1 MYEVTCLD
9 NNQEIVTSLNQ
20 WDSNITLYINGLDDV
35 PITPKCHFCNKNSKT
50 ALVVDTTST
59 ANGFAVKIPN
69 VLLEEPYSITMYIYV
84 MDSRYESGRTMY
96 IVKLPVKPRPKPDTY
111 IFVDNVDYI
120 DAYVINAR
128 IKELFKAITDN
139 PNYTGAMELI
149 DIRTAYDGTTYDTA
163 GEAVRSLG
171 AEIEAIKK
179 ELMDYID
186 KKAVDGLAYEENMLW
201 LTSDGEQVGDP
212 VEIVGGSGGGGGGGT
227 SSVVRIT
234 NNNGTSTIATASGQ
248 PVLLKFT
255 FTSLENDEPTGDCTC
270 SIMVNGLT
278 KTTYPIHQGYNEKDV
293 SEYLVAGTNSVRITC
308 TDQYGVYK
316 RLTYYISVVDLS
328 LSSTFD
334 DSMTFTEDIL
344 FKYTPMGAIEKTI
357 HFIIDNNE
365 IGTSTITASGKQTTR
380 ILPFMSHGVHT
391 LEVYATAVLE
401 GQEMESNH
409 LVYDIMCVEDGNVSP
424 MISSA
429 YGVKNVKQGEQINIP
444 YTVYD
449 PTKLGSDIVLQIY
462 TMENGTKKVYSETGI
477 TVGREKQYWNTRRY
491 PIGTVNFAII
501 YGDISKTHTIE
512 VAENI
517 IDVEPATN
525 DLDAYLTSA
534 GRSNKEANPAV
545 WTDKDVTT
553 TFNSFN
559 WSSNGWI
566 EDNNNE
572 VALRLNGDA
581 NIKINE
587 KPFDSDLRVYGKT
600 IEMEFAIRDVNNRD
614 AKVISCMSNGIGF
627 EVTADRAT
635 LKSEQTTVECFF
647 GDEEKIRLAFVIESR
662 NEYRMLSIYLNGVRS
677 VVKRYPDNDN
687 FQQSSPV
694 PISVGS
700 KLCSVDLYSFRSY
713 STALTDNEIRDNYI
727 SDIQDIVRKQELN
740 EDNKVYDDFNNIS
753 YEKIKDKIPVMII
766 VGDLPKSKGDKKKV
780 TVKYEDCFQPNFNF
794 VDTCTID
801 VQGTSSQY
809 FVIKNYKQ
817 KYPNAHQN
825 APDQMAIKVFTMKAD
840 YAEATSTHNTGNAN
854 FVHTLYSD
862 KTPAQEDDP
871 LCRTSVY
878 GFPCVI
884 FHQANEGADLKFVG
898 KYNFNADKGAENLYG
913 FTSNYEVECW
923 ELLSNTTEECLF
935 QKSIDPNETYYDE
948 DKKKD
953 RPVWAKSFEA
963 RYPDI
968 GDDAD
973 VTHLKEFMDWVV
985 STKDNVQ
992 KFKSEFEQHCNL
1004 HKFLVYYVYTS
1015 LMLMVD
1021 QRAKNMMLT
1030 YWGKTGKFEPWFYD
1044 NDTCLGINNEGQ
1056 LVFDY
1061 FHEDIDRIGNANVYN
1076 GQNSLLWIN
1085 FRQAFADEIKATY
1098 QDLRN
1103 NNKITYEKLYDT
1115 FYTNLSNKWCISVYN
1130 QDSDYKYISMLRSEN
1145 DASNL
1150 DQVRG
1155 TGEEHFKYFMKNRIK
1170 YFDSKW
1176 YARDYADDYISFRI
1190 YTPVDENNV
1199 PITDLAVPANANI
1212 TLTTFSDMY
1221 AGVKYRANG
1230 VLQQKRMKKNE
1241 TYTFVAPNEVW
1252 NDTETGVYGA
1262 SELSSLGDLSPL
1274 YCGSINVSKATKLTE
1289 LIIGSGVSGYSNVN
1303 LKSLSVGTNKLLK
1316 KIDIQNCPN
1325 LTDALALA
1333 NCPNIEEIYAKGSG
1347 ITSVELGSSG
1357 FLRKVQLPA
1366 TITNLTLQNQLYIQ
1380 ELTLEGYDSIK
1391 TLWIDNCPTVDGL
1404 DILKKCQNLEYL
1416 RLTGIDWTFDDATFL
1431 KSLYTIGGKDE
1442 SGNNSEYPFLVG
1454 KVHLKDVTGSELADL
1469 KKHYPYITFTYD
1481 ILTSTV
1487 YFMSEDGTTQYS
1499 TSTSKNG
1506 ADVTYT
1512 GATPTKTSTAQY
1524 TYTHAGWA
1532 FSKNKETVDADALK
1546 NVEGDRIVYAVFSK
1560 TIRSYPIV
1568 FKNSGGTQ
1576 LQNTNVNY
1584 GDIPS
1589 YKGSAPK
1596 KDDVPSGKL
1605 QEDYEFSGW
1614 SPEIVSVTG
1623 SATYVATYVY
1633 TGYIEDDWDT
1643 IVDNIKNGT
1652 YKSKYSIGSL
1662 KLVTITYDDG
1672 STEDIEMEIADF
1684 DHDDLNN
1691 GDKAGITFI
1700 SKQLLKNV
1708 VKYNTNRKS
1717 LNNNSGYSVG
1727 GWKLSDLR
1735 NDLIKLV
1742 DNLPSLLINNLC
1754 SVVKKSDGGYKTDN
1768 VITTNDKLWIPSL
1781 EEVGL
1786 NSSSNYIQG
1795 QGTQYPIFS
1804 DDASRKKGKEWAL
1817 RSTYV
1822 SSNDFGWYIKTSGS
1836 KDYNSNNY
1844 NRYIPLCFSINPPIQ
1859 YEIEDSWDDIF
1870 ESIDNGTYHK
1880 YDIGSYKPLDLGDEG
1895 VINMQIV
1902 AMDADE
1908 LADGSGYAPLTFLG
1922 MELLSNTRIFG
1933 SKPYWSINTELRGY
1947 LNDTLLSTIQSN
1959 VKKRIQAVKKYTR
1972 ESKNVETL
1980 SIDKLWI
1987 PSEKEVVGV
1996 KNGIGYNENNA
2007 QFYRSLFTD
2016 NESRKK
2022 SCYGKNNATDWFLR
2036 TYCGSKG
2043 VYNYV
2048 AGINSTG
2055 VPFAGTSSRIYSTD
2069 YPRGICLGFCLGL
2082 YQGTIDDSWE
2092 EINTNITNGTY
2103 KKKYSVGDTKAMQLT
2118 TGEYVLMQIAGF
2130 DHHDK
2135 ADGSGKA
2142 GISWISVNTLKTNY
2156 AFNLTQKTYSGNTSW
2171 NSGGWGLSDIRV
2183 ILNNDIFATIPN
2195 NVKTHI
2201 KEVSIQSDSGRIDNA
2216 IKTTNDNLWLP
2227 CCEEIGFDTIGYIAG
2242 QGTKFELF
2250 NSNNDRKKQKI
2261 NESNYSSYWLRSSYT
2276 DNDRFCYIEP
2286 DGVGRYG
2293 NYSNR
2298 LMDIPLCFDM

>member
-9 NNQEIVTSLNQ
+9 SNQEIVTSLNQ
-20 WDSNITLYINGLDDV
+20 WDSNITLYINGLEDV

-50 ALVVDTTST
+50 ALVIDTTQT
-59 ANGFAVKIPN
+59 ANGFAVKVPN

-111 IFVDNVDYI
+111 IFVDNVDYV
-120 DAYVINAR
+120 DAYVINSR
-128 IKELFKAITDN
+128 ITELFKAITDN
-139 PNYTGAMELI
+139 PSYTGALELI

-212 VEIVGGSGGGGGGGT
+212 VEVIGGSGGGGGGGGT
-227 SSVVRIT
+227 SSIVRII

-248 PVLLKFT
+248 PVTLKFT

-278 KTTYPIHQGYNEKDV
+278 KTTYPIHQGYNEKDI

-344 FKYTPMGAIEKTI
+344 FKYTPNGAIEKTI
-357 HFIIDNNE
+357 HFIVDKVE

-380 ILPFMSHGVHT
+380 ILPFMSHGVHS
-391 LEVYATAVLE
+391 LEVYATAILE

-429 YGVKNVKQGEQINIP
+429 YNVKKVKQGEQINIP

-449 PTKLGSDIVLQIY
+449 PTKLGADITLQIY

-477 TVGREKQYWNTRRY
+477 TVGRERQYWNTRHY
-491 PIGTVNFAII
+491 PIGTVNFAIV
-501 YGDISKTHTIE
+501 YGDISKTHIIE

-525 DLDAYLTSA
+525 DLDAYLTAS

-553 TFNSFN
+553 TFDSFN

-566 EDNNNE
+566 EDDNNE
-572 VALRLNGDA
+572 VALRLNGDS

-647 GDEEKIRLAFVIESR
+647 GDEEKVRLAFVVESR
-662 NEYRMLSIYLNGVRS
+662 NEYRLLSIYLNGVRS

-766 VGDLPKSKGDKKKV
+766 VGDLPKSKGDKKTV
-780 TVKYEDCFQPNFNF
+780 TIKYEDCFQPNFNF
-794 VDTCTID
+794 IDTCTID

-809 FVIKNYKQ
+809 FVIKNYKE
-817 KYPNAHQN
+817 KFVTAHQN
-825 APDQMAIKVFTMKAD
+825 ASDQMAIKVFTMKAD

-878 GFPCVI
+878 GFPCII
-884 FHQANEGADLKFVG
+884 FHQENESADLKFVG

-935 QKSIDPNETYYDE
+935 QKSIDLSETYYDE

-953 RPVWAKSFEA
+953 RPVWAKSFES
-963 RYPDI
+963 RYPDV
-968 GDDAD
+968 GDQADA
-973 VTHLKEFMDWVV
+973 THLKEFMDWLVT
-985 STKDNVQ
+985 TKDNVS

-1030 YWGKTGKFEPWFYD
+1030 YWGKTKKWEPWFYD
-1044 NDTCLGINNEGQ
+1044 NDTCLGINNEGA

-1103 NNKITYEKLYDT
+1103 NRKITYEKLYDT
-1115 FYTNLSNKWCISVYN
+1115 FYTNISNKWCISVYN

-1176 YARDYADDYISFRI
+1176 YASDYADDYISFRI

-1241 TYTFVAPNEVW
+1241 TNTFVAPNEIW

-1274 YCGSINVSKATKLTE
+1274 YCGTINVAKATKLTE
-1289 LIIGSGVSGYSNVN
+1289 LIIGSGISGYSNVN

-1347 ITSVELGSSG
+1347 ITSVELGTSG

-1380 ELTLEGYDSIK
+1380 ELTLEGYDTIK
-1391 TLWIDNCPTVDGL
+1391 TLWIDNCPTIDEL
-1404 DILKKCQNLEYL
+1404 DILKKCNNLEYL
-1416 RLTGIDWTFDDATFL
+1416 RLTGIDWTFDDSIFL

-1454 KVHLKDVTGSELADL
+1454 KVHLKDVTGADLADL

-1481 ILTSTV
+1481 TLTSTV

-1512 GATPTKTSTAQY
+1512 GSTPTKTSTAQY
-1524 TYTHAGWA
+1524 TYSFAGWA
-1532 FSKNKETVDADALK
+1532 FSKNKETVDANALK
-1546 NVEGDRIVYAVFSK
+1546 NVEGDRTVYAVFSK
-1560 TIRSYPIV
+1560 TIRSYTIT
-1568 FKNSGGTQ
+1568 FKNSGGTT
-1576 LQNTNVNY
+1576 LQNTAFNY
-1584 GDIPS
+1584 GTTP
-1589 YKGSAPK
+1589 KFNGSTPV
-1596 KDDVPSGKL
+1596 KDDVPTGKDVA
-1605 QEDYEFSGW
+1605 DYEFSGW
-1614 SPEIVSVTG
+1614 SPSIVSVTG
-1623 SATYVATYVY
+1623 TATYIATYIY
-1633 TGYIEDDWDT
+1633 IGYIEDDWDT
-1643 IVDNIKNGT
+1643 IVGNISNGT
-1652 YKSKYSIGSL
+1652 YKSKYSTGSL
-1662 KLVTITYDDG
+1662 KPITITYDDKT
-1672 STEDIEMEIADF
+1672 TEEIEVELADF
-1684 DHDDLNN
+1684 DHDDLLD
-1691 GDKAGITFI
+1691 GEKAGITFV
-1700 SKQLLKNV
+1700 SKQVLKNTYQANNGSRT
-1708 VKYNTNRKS
+1708 YND
-1717 LNNNSGYSVG
+1717 NSGYNAG
-1727 GWKLSDLR
+1727 GWSLSTIRTTLANLIKSLPSDLKR
-1735 NDLIKLV
+1735 HIKIVNKVSDSGYNSQDLLETH
-1742 DNLPSLLINNLC
+1742 DNLWLPSGDEMGIANAEI
-1754 SVVKKSDGGYKTDN
+1754 
-1768 VITTNDKLWIPSL
+1768 IT
-1781 EEVGL
+1781 
-1786 NSSSNYIQG
+1786 G
-1795 QGTQYPIFS
+1795 QGTQYPIFT
-1804 DDASRKKGKEWAL
+1804 DKNSRIKKNSSGSAGIYFI
-1817 RSTYV
+1817 RSTPNND
-1822 SSNDFGWYIKTSGS
+1822 SSKWGSISSSG
-1836 KDYNSNNY
+1836 DYAPNNA
-1844 NRYIPLCFSINPPIQ
+1844 NGSQRIPLCFSIHPKSV
-1859 YEIEDSWDDIF
+1859 YEIEDSWEQII
-1870 ESIDNGTYHK
+1870 ESVDNGTYCK
-1880 YDIGSYKPLDLGDEG
+1880 YDIGSYKPLDLGTEG
-1895 VINMQIV
+1895 IINMQIV
-1902 AMDADE
+1902 GIDVDE
-1908 LADGSGYAPLTFLG
+1908 DVNGNKVPLTFIG
-1922 MELLSNTRIFG
+1922 IELLATKHRMNPSNSNGAIGTGGNGGWENCEMRTYLKETI
-1933 SKPYWSINTELRGY
+1933 KPLIPEVVRNHIVEVTK
-1947 LNDTLLSTIQSN
+1947 IQST
-1959 VKKRIQAVKKYTR
+1959 VTDGSRIADGQTTVDD
-1972 ESKNVETL
+1972 V
-1980 SIDKLWI
+1980 WI
-1987 PSEKEVVGV
+1987 PSNHEVGFGNTYETKGAVYS
-1996 KNGIGYNENNA
+1996 GI
-2007 QFYRSLFTD
+2007 FT
-2016 NESRKK
+2016 
-2022 SCYGKNNATDWFLR
+2022 NAT
-2036 TYCGSKG
+2036 
-2043 VYNYV
+2043 
-2048 AGINSTG
+2048 
-2055 VPFAGTSSRIYSTD
+2055 SRIKKWNGTATLWWTRSANGSNYFRRVNDGGGDGNS
-2069 YPRGICLGFCLGL
+2069 YAYGSFGVALGFC
-2082 YQGTIDDSWE
+2082 
-2092 EINTNITNGTY
+2092 
-2103 KKKYSVGDTKAMQLT
+2103 
-2118 TGEYVLMQIAGF
+2118 
-2130 DHHDK
+2130 
-2135 ADGSGKA
+2135 
-2142 GISWISVNTLKTNY
+2142 
-2156 AFNLTQKTYSGNTSW
+2156 
-2171 NSGGWGLSDIRV
+2171 
-2183 ILNNDIFATIPN
+2183 
-2195 NVKTHI
+2195 I
-2201 KEVSIQSDSGRIDNA
+2201 KS
-2216 IKTTNDNLWLP
+2216 K
-2227 CCEEIGFDTIGYIAG
+2227 
-2242 QGTKFELF
+2242 
-2250 NSNNDRKKQKI
+2250 
-2261 NESNYSSYWLRSSYT
+2261 
-2276 DNDRFCYIEP
+2276 
-2286 DGVGRYG
+2286 
-2293 NYSNR
+2293 
-2298 LMDIPLCFDM
+2298 